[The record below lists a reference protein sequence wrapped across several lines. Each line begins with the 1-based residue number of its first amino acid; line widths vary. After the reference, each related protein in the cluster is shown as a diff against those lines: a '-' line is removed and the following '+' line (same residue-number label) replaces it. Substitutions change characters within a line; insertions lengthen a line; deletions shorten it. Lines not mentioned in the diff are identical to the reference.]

1 MESQKGKEKPL
12 SPADSGWVA
21 VGRVAFRPPKWRL
34 GRPQAPSG
42 AQLGGPKRLQ
52 ASTWPSKASLRGQ
65 LEDPKRDFHS
75 FSTLRTLI
83 FAIPYSVF
91 DGFSIFQQIASK
103 PLSKLQNLPQT
114 TIR

>member
-12 SPADSGWVA
+12 SPAASGWFVVSRIA
-21 VGRVAFRPPKWRL
+21 SGAPKWRL

-65 LEDPKRDFHS
+65 LEDPKRDFHC

-91 DGFSIFQQIASK
+91 NGFSIFQ
-103 PLSKLQNLPQT
+103 
-114 TIR
+114 

>member
-12 SPADSGWVA
+12 RPAGSGWVA
-21 VGRVAFRPPKWRL
+21 VVSIASGAPKWRL

-65 LEDPKRDFHS
+65 LEGPKRDFYC

-91 DGFSIFQQIASK
+91 NGFSIFQ
-103 PLSKLQNLPQT
+103 
-114 TIR
+114 

>member
-1 MESQKGKEKPL
+1 MESQKDKEKPL
-12 SPADSGWVA
+12 SPAGSGWFVVVSIA
-21 VGRVAFRPPKWRL
+21 SGAPKWRL

-52 ASTWPSKASLRGQ
+52 ASTWPSKASPRGQ
-65 LEDPKRDFHS
+65 LEGPKRDFYC

-91 DGFSIFQQIASK
+91 NGFSIFQ
-103 PLSKLQNLPQT
+103 
-114 TIR
+114 